1 MSNWSLTAPTFSILI
16 SIGVVLL
23 SGWLG
28 WGIWN
33 RNGRR
38 RNIAI
43 LEVLRTIAVTLLA
56 FTLLE
61 PEFIR
66 RIIRT
71 EQPQISILN
80 DHSESM
86 LTRDIVST
94 NEIISRKKWLDN
106 QNKREFWKELE
117 DNSDV
122 LVDIN
127 SFASP
132 TNSALTNNLTNSEEI
147 GTDLNSI
154 LSAEID
160 QKKNLKAVLLLSDGD
175 WNLGSSP
182 ISAATRY
189 RDKEIP
195 IYSIV
200 TGQDQPIA
208 DLSMEDISAPAY
220 GLFGEQISIPYTIQ
234 SHLPRDVSTEIRLMN
249 GKEILAS
256 KKISLPAKNR
266 FRDSI
271 MWYPSEIGEFDLR
284 LEFPVEQDEELKD
297 NNSENKKDIQL
308 GIIKII
314 NSLESYNQ
322 SHVFGLLNIIYLK
335 APFLKKDVM
344 RQGVFSY
351 SQIYEILKLE
361 NLNIEKNLSEEIMEI
376 LIKGG
381 TTYSFM
387 ESKRSAYRRGIPV
400 FGKIYEYQF
409 ESSLIRDKYF
419 NK

>member
-122 LVDIN
+122 LVDI
-127 SFASP
+127 
-132 TNSALTNNLTNSEEI
+132 L
-147 GTDLNSI
+147 
-154 LSAEID
+154 
-160 QKKNLKAVLLLSDGD
+160 
-175 WNLGSSP
+175 
-182 ISAATRY
+182 
-189 RDKEIP
+189 
-195 IYSIV
+195 
-200 TGQDQPIA
+200 
-208 DLSMEDISAPAY
+208 
-220 GLFGEQISIPYTIQ
+220 
-234 SHLPRDVSTEIRLMN
+234 
-249 GKEILAS
+249 
-256 KKISLPAKNR
+256 
-266 FRDSI
+266 
-271 MWYPSEIGEFDLR
+271 
-284 LEFPVEQDEELKD
+284 
-297 NNSENKKDIQL
+297 
-308 GIIKII
+308 
-314 NSLESYNQ
+314 
-322 SHVFGLLNIIYLK
+322 
-335 APFLKKDVM
+335 
-344 RQGVFSY
+344 
-351 SQIYEILKLE
+351 
-361 NLNIEKNLSEEIMEI
+361 
-376 LIKGG
+376 
-381 TTYSFM
+381 
-387 ESKRSAYRRGIPV
+387 
-400 FGKIYEYQF
+400 
-409 ESSLIRDKYF
+409 SLIHI
-419 NK
+419 

>member
-16 SIGVVLL
+16 SIGVILL

-175 WNLGSSP
+175 WNLGPSP

-249 GKEILAS
+249 GKELLAS
-256 KKISLPAKNR
+256 KKNITTCKKPISR
-266 FRDSI
+266 FD
-271 MWYPSEIGEFDLR
+271 
-284 LEFPVEQDEELKD
+284 
-297 NNSENKKDIQL
+297 
-308 GIIKII
+308 
-314 NSLESYNQ
+314 
-322 SHVFGLLNIIYLK
+322 HV
-335 APFLKKDVM
+335 V
-344 RQGVFSY
+344 
-351 SQIYEILKLE
+351 
-361 NLNIEKNLSEEIMEI
+361 
-376 LIKGG
+376 
-381 TTYSFM
+381 
-387 ESKRSAYRRGIPV
+387 SK
-400 FGKIYEYQF
+400 
-409 ESSLIRDKYF
+409 
-419 NK
+419 

>member
-86 LTRDIVST
+86 LTRDIIST

-249 GKEILAS
+249 GKELLAS
-256 KKISLPAKNR
+256 KKISLPAY
-266 FRDSI
+266 D
-271 MWYPSEIGEFDLR
+271 
-284 LEFPVEQDEELKD
+284 QCLKA
-297 NNSENKKDIQL
+297 
-308 GIIKII
+308 
-314 NSLESYNQ
+314 
-322 SHVFGLLNIIYLK
+322 SHVFNILD
-335 APFLKKDVM
+335 A
-344 RQGVFSY
+344 
-351 SQIYEILKLE
+351 
-361 NLNIEKNLSEEIMEI
+361 
-376 LIKGG
+376 
-381 TTYSFM
+381 
-387 ESKRSAYRRGIPV
+387 RGAISV
-400 FGKIYEYQF
+400 AQRAGYIGR
-409 ESSLIRDKYF
+409 IRDITKAAAGIWLDSQ
-419 NK
+419 N

>member
-160 QKKNLKAVLLLSDGD
+160 QKKNMKHCV
-175 WNLGSSP
+175 
-182 ISAATRY
+182 
-189 RDKEIP
+189 
-195 IYSIV
+195 
-200 TGQDQPIA
+200 Q
-208 DLSMEDISAPAY
+208 
-220 GLFGEQISIPYTIQ
+220 
-234 SHLPRDVSTEIRLMN
+234 
-249 GKEILAS
+249 
-256 KKISLPAKNR
+256 
-266 FRDSI
+266 
-271 MWYPSEIGEFDLR
+271 
-284 LEFPVEQDEELKD
+284 
-297 NNSENKKDIQL
+297 
-308 GIIKII
+308 
-314 NSLESYNQ
+314 
-322 SHVFGLLNIIYLK
+322 
-335 APFLKKDVM
+335 
-344 RQGVFSY
+344 
-351 SQIYEILKLE
+351 
-361 NLNIEKNLSEEIMEI
+361 
-376 LIKGG
+376 
-381 TTYSFM
+381 
-387 ESKRSAYRRGIPV
+387 KRS
-400 FGKIYEYQF
+400 
-409 ESSLIRDKYF
+409 LILFMPSHSKPKYCWF
-419 NK
+419 MLF

>member
-220 GLFGEQISIPYTIQ
+220 GLFGEQISIPYTCLLYT
-234 SHLPRDVSTEIRLMN
+234 SPSPRDV
-249 GKEILAS
+249 
-256 KKISLPAKNR
+256 
-266 FRDSI
+266 
-271 MWYPSEIGEFDLR
+271 
-284 LEFPVEQDEELKD
+284 EEW
-297 NNSENKKDIQL
+297 
-308 GIIKII
+308 G
-314 NSLESYNQ
+314 
-322 SHVFGLLNIIYLK
+322 FAG
-335 APFLKKDVM
+335 
-344 RQGVFSY
+344 
-351 SQIYEILKLE
+351 
-361 NLNIEKNLSEEIMEI
+361 
-376 LIKGG
+376 
-381 TTYSFM
+381 
-387 ESKRSAYRRGIPV
+387 
-400 FGKIYEYQF
+400 
-409 ESSLIRDKYF
+409 
-419 NK
+419 

>member
-16 SIGVVLL
+16 SIGVILL

-132 TNSALTNNLTNSEEI
+132 TNSALTNNLINSEEI

-189 RDKEIP
+189 RDKKIP

-249 GKEILAS
+249 GKELLAS

-284 LEFPVEQDEELKD
+284 LEFPVEQDEELKII
-297 NNSENKKDIQL
+297 IQL
-308 GIIKII
+308 
-314 NSLESYNQ
+314 
-322 SHVFGLLNIIYLK
+322 
-335 APFLKKDVM
+335 
-344 RQGVFSY
+344 
-351 SQIYEILKLE
+351 
-361 NLNIEKNLSEEIMEI
+361 NLTLVSE
-376 LIKGG
+376 L
-381 TTYSFM
+381 
-387 ESKRSAYRRGIPV
+387 
-400 FGKIYEYQF
+400 
-409 ESSLIRDKYF
+409 
-419 NK
+419 

>member
-1 MSNWSLTAPTFSILI
+1 MSNWSLTAPSFSILI

-147 GTDLNSI
+147 GTDLN
-154 LSAEID
+154 L
-160 QKKNLKAVLLLSDGD
+160 
-175 WNLGSSP
+175 
-182 ISAATRY
+182 
-189 RDKEIP
+189 
-195 IYSIV
+195 
-200 TGQDQPIA
+200 
-208 DLSMEDISAPAY
+208 
-220 GLFGEQISIPYTIQ
+220 
-234 SHLPRDVSTEIRLMN
+234 
-249 GKEILAS
+249 
-256 KKISLPAKNR
+256 
-266 FRDSI
+266 
-271 MWYPSEIGEFDLR
+271 
-284 LEFPVEQDEELKD
+284 
-297 NNSENKKDIQL
+297 
-308 GIIKII
+308 
-314 NSLESYNQ
+314 
-322 SHVFGLLNIIYLK
+322 
-335 APFLKKDVM
+335 
-344 RQGVFSY
+344 
-351 SQIYEILKLE
+351 
-361 NLNIEKNLSEEIMEI
+361 
-376 LIKGG
+376 
-381 TTYSFM
+381 
-387 ESKRSAYRRGIPV
+387 
-400 FGKIYEYQF
+400 
-409 ESSLIRDKYF
+409 SLIHI
-419 NK
+419 